1 MRKPFTIAIVTLAA
15 GTLFFPD
22 ARAQQTTPPAATPA
36 PAAKPAQTPSTTT
49 PAAKPPAAKIGQ
61 TTAAKKPA
69 VPFTLKT
76 PKDKTSYAIGVNVGK
91 NLHKDSIDID
101 PAILL
106 RGIKDALADG
116 KLLLTEDEYKTVMV
130 ALQMDLRKKQAEEAK
145 KQNEQ
150 MQIVSEKNKQEGE
163 AFLAANKTQD
173 GVVTLPSGLQYKI
186 LTQGT
191 GPKPAATDTVTCN
204 YRGTLLNN
212 TEFDSSYKRSQ
223 PLTIAVNGVIKGWT
237 EALQLMPVGSKWQLF
252 IPSDLAYGQRA
263 PAEIGPNATLV
274 FEVELL
280 SIQPKP
286 EAAAAPATAAP
297 PATPPATPAPATAPS
312 APAPAPASAPPIAPA
327 PKPVAPPTPPTPPP
341 VKPN

>member
-1 MRKPFTIAIVTLAA
+1 MRKPITIAIVTLAA
-15 GTLFFPD
+15 GTLFFTA
-22 ARAQQTTPPAATPA
+22 ARAQQTPSPAGQPA
-36 PAAKPAQTPSTTT
+36 PAAKPAQAPATTT
-49 PAAKPPAAKIGQ
+49 PATKTGQ
-61 TTAAKKPA
+61 TTTAKKTA

-106 RGIKDALADG
+106 RGLKDALADG
-116 KLLLTEDEYKTVMV
+116 KLLLSEDEYKTVMV

-150 MQIVSEKNKQEGE
+150 MQIVAEKNKQEGE

-186 LTQGT
+186 LTAGT
-191 GPKPAATDTVTCN
+191 GPKPAATDTVVCN
-204 YRGTLLNN
+204 YKGTLLNS
-212 TEFDSSYKRSQ
+212 TEFDSSYKRGQ
-223 PLTIAVNGVIKGWT
+223 PLIIAVNGVIKGWT

-286 EAAAAPATAAP
+286 EAAAAPAS
-297 PATPPATPAPATAPS
+297 ATPPATPSATAAPAATAPS
-312 APAPAPASAPPIAPA
+312 APAPAA
-327 PKPVAPPTPPTPPP
+327 KPVAPPTPPP

>member
-1 MRKPFTIAIVTLAA
+1 MRKSFTIALTTLAS
-15 GTLFFPD
+15 GILLLGY
-22 ARAQQTTPPAATPA
+22 ARAQQTPPPAAQPAPSAKASQTPA
-36 PAAKPAQTPSTTT
+36 ATT
-49 PAAKPPAAKIGQ
+49 PATKPPAAKTGQ
-61 TTAAKKPA
+61 TTATKKPA

-106 RGIKDALADG
+106 RGLKDALADG
-116 KLLLTEDEYKTVMV
+116 KLLLSEDEYKTVMV

-150 MQIVSEKNKQEGE
+150 MQIVGEKNKQEGE

-186 LTQGT
+186 LTAGT
-191 GPKPAATDTVTCN
+191 GPKPTATDTVICN
-204 YRGTLLNN
+204 YKGTLLNN
-212 TEFDSSYKRSQ
+212 TEFDSSYKRGQ
-223 PLTIAVNGVIKGWT
+223 PLIIAVNGVIKGWT

-286 EAAAAPATAAP
+286 EAAQAPGTAAP
-297 PATPPATPAPATAPS
+297 QTPGAP
-312 APAPAPASAPPIAPA
+312 PASAPPSTPTPANAPPTAPA
-327 PKPVAPPTPPTPPP
+327 PKPIAPPTPPTPPP

>member
-1 MRKPFTIAIVTLAA
+1 MRKPLRIAVTTLGA
-15 GTLFFPD
+15 GLLLLTN
-22 ARAQQTTPPAATPA
+22 AHAQQTPPPAVQPA
-36 PAAKPAQTPSTTT
+36 PAAKASQTPATTA
-49 PAAKPPAAKIGQ
+49 PANKPPAAKTGQ
-61 TTAAKKPA
+61 TPAAKKPA

-91 NLHKDSIDID
+91 NLHRDSIDID

-106 RGIKDALADG
+106 RGLKDALADG

-150 MQIVSEKNKQEGE
+150 MQIVGEKNKQEGE

-237 EALQLMPVGSKWQLF
+237 EALQLMPVGSKWKLF

-263 PAEIGPNATLV
+263 PAEIGPNSVLV

-286 EAAAAPATAAP
+286 EAAAAPAP
-297 PATPPATPAPATAPS
+297 GATPPSTPAPATAPS
-312 APAPAPASAPPIAPA
+312 APAPASAPPIAPA

-341 VKPN
+341 VKPNERP

>member
-1 MRKPFTIAIVTLAA
+1 MRKPLTIAVTTLAA
-15 GTLFFPD
+15 GLVLSSH
-22 ARAQQTTPPAATPA
+22 ARAQQTPPPAAQPA
-36 PAAKPAQTPSTTT
+36 PAAKPSQTPAVT
-49 PAAKPPAAKIGQ
+49 PPATKPPATKTGQ
-61 TTAAKKPA
+61 TPAAKKPA

-91 NLHKDSIDID
+91 NLHKDSIDVD
-101 PAILL
+101 PAVLL

-150 MQIVSEKNKQEGE
+150 MQIVGEKNKQEGE

-186 LTQGT
+186 LTAGT

-204 YRGTLLNN
+204 YKGTLLNN
-212 TEFDSSYKRSQ
+212 TEFDSSYKRGQ
-223 PLTIAVNGVIKGWT
+223 PLIIAVNGVIKGWT

-297 PATPPATPAPATAPS
+297 PPTSPAPATAPS
-312 APAPAPASAPPIAPA
+312 APAPANAPPPAPA